1 MTRKE
6 TLLTLGVAAM
16 AGLIGGSVST
26 MVMTPG
32 AAKADPEKVVTAQ
45 KFELVDADGKERG
58 SFAVSGDGMASL
70 TELSKSGDPRAVLG
84 AGADGLTAL
93 SLAHHGNLR
102 AQLKVAAGGTPNFEM
117 WGDNGDPVFQQPK

>member
-6 TLLTLGVAAM
+6 TLLTLGVAAI

-26 MVMTPG
+26 VVMTPG
-32 AAKADPEKVVTAQ
+32 AAKADAGKVVTAQ

-58 SFAVSGDGMASL
+58 SFAVGGDGMATL

-84 AGADGLTAL
+84 AGADGFTAL
-93 SLAHHGNLR
+93 NLAHHGKLR
-102 AQLKVAAGGTPNFEM
+102 AQLKIAAGGAPNFEM

>member
-6 TLLTLGVAAM
+6 TLLTLGVAAI

-26 MVMTPG
+26 VVMTPG
-32 AAKADPEKVVTAQ
+32 AAKAQ

-58 SFAVSGDGMASL
+58 SFAVGGDGMATL

-84 AGADGLTAL
+84 AGADGFTAL
-93 SLAHHGNLR
+93 NLAHHGKLR
-102 AQLKVAAGGTPNFEM
+102 AQLKIAAGGAPNFEM